1 VREEERNGDLLTLDA
16 EAMRA
21 YGDRTVDVL
30 VDRLCD
36 ATIPTAATRVAGRAP
51 RRAADR
57 GGRGLRR
64 AARAPRARRA
74 GVHEPRRPS
83 GLLAFIP
90 FCGTWPGALGDFIAS
105 ACNIYAGSW
114 MESAGPTQLELEVLR
129 WFCDW
134 IGDPARAGG
143 VIHHTTSAA
152 DVQRVRD
159 VLEHA
164 DPTIA
169 GPARR
174 VEVIADDED
183 VVELRAGDFFGELA
197 ALDWGAG
204 YGYARIAAV
213 RTVDA
218 TTLLTFPA
226 GSMTER
232 ARRHPEIAREIR
244 CVGLRRLERDAR

>member
-1 VREEERNGDLLTLDA
+1 
-16 EAMRA
+16 
-21 YGDRTVDVL
+21 VL
-30 VDRLCD
+30 
-36 ATIPTAATRVAGRAP
+36 
-51 RRAADR
+51 
-57 GGRGLRR
+57 
-64 AARAPRARRA
+64 
-74 GVHEPRRPS
+74 
-83 GLLAFIP
+83 
-90 FCGTWPGALGDFIAS
+90 
-105 ACNIYAGSW
+105 N
-114 MESAGPTQLELEVLR
+114 
-129 WFCDW
+129 
-134 IGDPARAGG
+134 
-143 VIHHTTSAA
+143 HTTSAA

-174 VEVIADDED
+174 VEVIADDDAVAE
-183 VVELRAGDFFGELA
+183 RAADFSGELA

-204 YGYARIAAV
+204 YGYARIAAA

-244 CVGLRRLERDAR
+244 RVGLRRLERDAR